1 MRFHYLD
8 YKDAKGATRCIEIFF
23 EELGI
28 PIEQEYRG
36 DTALFTFLHQTHK
49 VTGVRL
55 FKKPKDSSDSSPFE
69 AIDNFNSLTKKI
81 FMSDKLAARL
91 FYFVFSN
98 FIEQYAV
105 YINQKYQERI
115 ASSI

>member
-8 YKDAKGATRCIEIFF
+8 YKDVKGATKCVEILF

-28 PIEQEYRG
+28 PIEDEYKN

-49 VTGVRL
+49 ITGKKL
-55 FKKPKDSSDSSPFE
+55 FKGSEENYESSPFE

-98 FIEQYAV
+98 FLEEYV
-105 YINQKYQERI
+105 GFINLKYQWRI